1 MLLFI
6 ARHPEEVGM
15 KVESRV
21 AVTLSAIAALH
32 AHEEQ
37 LPGTI
42 CEAPA
47 SQSCAPAAVHFSLTQ
62 CLA

>member
-1 MLLFI
+1 
-6 ARHPEEVGM
+6 M

-42 CEAPA
+42 REAPA